1 MKRFEPPDQFMYRRQ
16 GPWPQPSPSYPL
28 LCANEV
34 LNIPDLEQL
43 QYNLDIGARYLR
55 DQVAFAPFAAELAI
69 ADMAWAGPTDADL
82 HRLMFTTEFTR
93 FIKELDDRDRKRC
106 KDAGVKVGP
115 KTRKYDFSA
124 MRLIVDRT
132 IEGTYT
138 AGTILIYEH
147 DRTIDK
153 RDGTA
158 RHQVTCIFVND
169 GSDGSATK
177 DVCVRPGDAAWDLA
191 KLYLLHG
198 AAYHVQ
204 FVVHPALHFP
214 MDAVNAITKSAVPV
228 THPLLQLLLPHSG
241 YQLPLDHAVLES
253 AESLVNNNAQGTR
266 FDPLMSD
273 GYDLKML
280 FGAGYAGLPKEEFG
294 NAYPQYDYMSPQKG
308 FDSEYGAFLQAYY
321 EPFEAFCTTVASY
334 ILAPERMHLR
344 EYAGRWMHYN
354 NAHVFGF
361 PSADDLMTPGVLA
374 RAMAIYMWDCSI
386 SHAVDHANYTWCV
399 SSKERCLRIR
409 IPPPR
414 SADQRVEL
422 AGKIATVDDYA
433 RSEMCTWMFFK
444 PWTVKPNLLE
454 TLYAFT
460 DIELVKAARAFKKA
474 LIAVS
479 ERADIH
485 QFMPLQEG
493 QLRDDRRDDGIVHL
507 VAAQY
512 GDTIPPSI
520 QY

>member
-1 MKRFEPPDQFMYRRQ
+1 MKRFDPPDQFMYRRQ

-34 LNIPDLEQL
+34 LNIPELEQL
-43 QYNLDIGARYLR
+43 QYNLDIGSRYMR
-55 DQVAFAPFAAELAI
+55 DQMAFAPIAAQLAI

-93 FIKELDDRDRKRC
+93 FIRELDDRDRKRC
-106 KDAGVKVGP
+106 TDAGVKVSQ

-124 MRLIVDRT
+124 MRLIVNRT

-147 DRTIDK
+147 GDRTADH
-153 RDGTA
+153 R
-158 RHQVTCIFVND
+158 VTCIFLND
-169 GSDGSATK
+169 GDDASDGK
-177 DVCVRPGDAAWDLA
+177 DVCIRPGDAAWDLA
-191 KLYLLHG
+191 KLYLLQG

-228 THPLLQLLLPHSG
+228 THPLLQLLWPHSG

-280 FGAGYAGLPKEEFG
+280 FGAGYAGLPEEGFG
-294 NAYPQYDYMSPQKG
+294 NAYPRYDYMNPQKG
-308 FDSEYGAFLQAYY
+308 FESPYGKFLQAYY
-321 EPFEAFCTTVASY
+321 EPFETFCTAVARY
-334 ILAPERMHLR
+334 ILGREDLW

-354 NAHVFGF
+354 HAHVFGF
-361 PSADDLMTPGVLA
+361 PDADRLHEPGVLA
-374 RAMAIYMWDCSI
+374 TAMTIYMWDCSV
-386 SHAVDHANYTWCV
+386 SHAADHANYTWCV
-399 SSKERCLRIR
+399 TSKERCLRIR

-414 SADQRVEL
+414 TADDMRVEL
-422 AGKIATVDDYA
+422 AGQIATVDDYA

-444 PWTVKPNLLE
+444 PWTIKPNLLD

-460 DIELVKAARAFKKA
+460 DRGLQQAADEFKTALVK
-474 LIAVS
+474 VS
-479 ERADIH
+479 ERTDIH

-493 QLRDDRRDDGIVHL
+493 QRRDGPRDDGTPGD
-507 VAAQY
+507 AKATY

>member
-34 LNIPDLEQL
+34 LNVPELEQL
-43 QYNLDIGARYLR
+43 QYNLDIGSRYMR
-55 DQVAFAPFAAELAI
+55 DQVAFAPFAAEMAI

-93 FIKELDDRDRKRC
+93 FIRELDDRDRKRC
-106 KDAGVKVGP
+106 GDAGVKVSQ

-124 MRLIVDRT
+124 MRLIVNRT

-147 DRTIDK
+147 DRTA
-153 RDGTA
+153 G
-158 RHQVTCIFVND
+158 HQVTCIFLND
-169 GSDGSATK
+169 GDDASAGK
-177 DVCVRPGDAAWDLA
+177 DVCIRPGDAAWDLA
-191 KLYLLHG
+191 KLYLLQG
-198 AAYHVQ
+198 GAYHVQ
-204 FVVHPALHFP
+204 FMVHPALHFP

-273 GYDLKML
+273 GYDLKVL
-280 FGAGYAGLPKEEFG
+280 FGGGYAGLPEEDFG
-294 NAYPQYDYMSPQKG
+294 NAYPRYDYMNPQKG
-308 FDSEYGAFLQAYY
+308 FDSPYGEFLQAYY
-321 EPFEAFCTTVASY
+321 GPFETFCTAVAGY
-334 ILAPERMHLR
+334 ILAPGREHLR

-361 PSADDLMTPGVLA
+361 PNADQLTEPGVLA
-374 RAMAIYMWDCSI
+374 RAMAIYMWNCSV

-399 SSKERCLRIR
+399 ASKERCLRIR
-409 IPPPR
+409 IPPPEA
-414 SADQRVEL
+414 ADQPPMRYGKRVAL
-422 AGKIATVDDYA
+422 AGEIATVDDYA
-433 RSEMCTWMFFK
+433 RTEMCTWMFFK
-444 PWTVKPNLLE
+444 PWTLKPNLLE

-460 DIELVKAARAFKKA
+460 DIELVQAAKRFKKA
-474 LIAVS
+474 LLAVS
-479 ERADIH
+479 QRTDIH

-493 QLRDDRRDDGIVHL
+493 QLRDGPRDDGTPGP
-507 VAAQY
+507 ADAKY